1 MLEKVDKEVKA
12 ENDSSR
18 RNTDGEETKS
28 HTNFNALLAGT
39 LLNIEATFSVLLGLN
54 LCFIYA
60 EKEEMK
66 SIKPS

>member
-1 MLEKVDKEVKA
+1 VDKEVKA
-12 ENDSSR
+12 ENDNSR
-18 RNTDGEETKS
+18 INTEGEETKS

-39 LLNIEATFSVLLGLN
+39 LLNIKATFSVLLRLN
-54 LCFIYA
+54 LRFIYA